1 MAEMKMT
8 EVVRPIQTN
17 YPLCELLE
25 KVSTV
30 AYVIKDEAKKDSSAN
45 KLELKNTPLVL
56 NWYELLL
63 EFFILQHNFNCVIQ
77 KCIGN
82 NWRIITAA
90 GITVLSSWGTNRF
103 GGSIYEGRL

>member
-1 MAEMKMT
+1 MKMT

-45 KLELKNTPLVL
+45 KFELKNTPLVL
-56 NWYELLL
+56 N
-63 EFFILQHNFNCVIQ
+63 
-77 KCIGN
+77 
-82 NWRIITAA
+82 
-90 GITVLSSWGTNRF
+90 
-103 GGSIYEGRL
+103 